1 MRKFEQT
8 VSRISGILAGLILI
22 LALPLGGCAVAPTTP
37 REAQSKTTLSIPAET
52 AKTLLEK
59 IQKDHPEYT
68 IRALLKPEG
77 SGTEVHL
84 TVYTSQTV
92 HMVVQG
98 FQEPERG
105 KKLYPDC
112 NRWFDLT
119 RSYDPACGGG
129 PYLGTAN
136 LVFADGMTLGLLF
149 DLFQAARY
157 PFTYTQAT
165 LPDKKATA
173 SVLATLKA
181 AEKSARSKTPP
192 LLAGL
197 SPSR

>member
-1 MRKFEQT
+1 MRKSEWNI
-8 VSRISGILAGLILI
+8 SRFSGFLASLLLILI
-22 LALPLGGCAVAPTTP
+22 LPLGGCAVAPTSP
-37 REAQSKTTLSIPAET
+37 REAQTKATISLSAET
-52 AKTLLEK
+52 AKSLLEK
-59 IQKDHPEYT
+59 VQKAHPEYT
-68 IRALLKPEG
+68 IRALLKQEG

-84 TVYTSQTV
+84 TVYTVQTV
-92 HMVVQG
+92 HMVVRG

-136 LVFADGMTLGLLF
+136 LVFADGMALGLLF

-157 PFTYTQAT
+157 PFTYTEAT
-165 LPDKKATA
+165 LPDEEATK
-173 SVLATLKA
+173 SVMSTLKA
-181 AEKSARSKTPP
+181 AAKSARSEISP
-192 LLAGL
+192 LLAAL
-197 SPSR
+197 PPSR